1 MRYTN
6 DNEVWKLVE
15 GVEKLVE
22 NNVEFEEIINYFDN
36 ALKQKP
42 NDPYILYAKGGFY
55 FDNNNYEE
63 AIKYMDKVLEIEPR
77 YVFALGLKSKILSL
91 LGKIEES
98 KICMDEAEKIK
109 SEES

>member
-1 MRYTN
+1 
-6 DNEVWKLVE
+6 
-15 GVEKLVE
+15 
-22 NNVEFEEIINYFDN
+22 
-36 ALKQKP
+36 
-42 NDPYILYAKGGFY
+42 
-55 FDNNNYEE
+55 
-63 AIKYMDKVLEIEPR
+63 MDKVLEIEPR